1 MRLVKF
7 IKFYIPK
14 KPLTPKQIKR
24 YEKHIRKVMED
35 FEEVWGDDLDWLD
48 LVDNHTQTDDD
59 LRIDKK
65 TSVKTYQN
73 NMTK

>member
-1 MRLVKF
+1 MKLVKF
-7 IKFYIPK
+7 IRLYSRG
-14 KPLTPKQIKR
+14 KPLTQKQKER
-24 YEKHIRKVMED
+24 YEKHIRKVMDD

-59 LRIDKK
+59 MRIDKK